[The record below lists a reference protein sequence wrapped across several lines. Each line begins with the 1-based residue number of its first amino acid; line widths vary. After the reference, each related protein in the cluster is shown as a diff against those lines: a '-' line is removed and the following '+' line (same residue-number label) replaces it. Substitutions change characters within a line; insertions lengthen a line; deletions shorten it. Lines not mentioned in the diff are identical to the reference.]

1 MSRLVACRVLIA
13 ASICDKLSIVRSTR
27 SICTRCCLKMID
39 MIQVCSH
46 FQSARV
52 FIINTL
58 PDEIEFSHS
67 FTFFL
72 WCFSHSFTL
81 FRFQSLFH
89 ALSLGGDSLRAGPRK
104 PSALSL
110 SLSLSLSLCFS
121 HSLLH
126 THTSPTPLFV
136 FSGPHSF
143 SSEIDHGLTLPDI
156 ISHEVFIQSFRKSQ
170 FPHKSV
176 NLLFILVKVEDT
188 WADFRGNR
196 LS

>member
-110 SLSLSLSLCFS
+110 SLSRSLSRSVSLTLSFTRTPRLPLSLSFQAPTL
-121 HSLLH
+121 SLLRSITVSLFPTLSH
-126 THTSPTPLFV
+126 TKCLCSRFANINSHTNPSTHD
-136 FSGPHSF
+136 SY
-143 SSEIDHGLTLPDI
+143 
-156 ISHEVFIQSFRKSQ
+156 
-170 FPHKSV
+170 
-176 NLLFILVKVEDT
+176 
-188 WADFRGNR
+188 
-196 LS
+196 